1 MTRTDQNDSQDAR
14 LSGLAADVRA
24 HDHDRFLIALMAP
37 ADARDALLALAA
49 FNLEIAKTREV
60 VSESML
66 GEIRLQWWRETVAMI
81 YEGRP
86 RRHNVGD
93 ALAGA
98 VARHDLTRAH
108 LDAMIDGREWDLTD
122 QAPPTLDDLEGYLDR
137 TALPLVRLQLEAVG
151 VTDGAAHEAA
161 VPLARAYGL
170 TGLLR
175 AVPFHARQRRVYLPT
190 AVVEEVATRMGDLFE
205 LRPHEGLAR
214 AVEHLAG
221 QARFYLADAR
231 ARRRHLPRP
240 ALAVFRQ
247 ATLADTY
254 LGRLA
259 RAGHDVFDAR
269 VQIAPP
275 WRQARLALAALRGRY

>member
-1 MTRTDQNDSQDAR
+1 LPALAR
-14 LSGLAADVRA
+14 DVRA

-37 ADARDALLALAA
+37 APARDALLALAA

-66 GEIRLQWWRETVAMI
+66 GEIRLQWWRETVEMI

-86 RRHNVGD
+86 RRHDVGD
-93 ALAGA
+93 ALAEA
-98 VARHDLTRAH
+98 VARHGLTRAH

-122 QAPPTLDDLEGYLDR
+122 QAPPTLEELEAYLDR
-137 TALPLVRLQLEAVG
+137 TVLPLVRLQLEAVG

-190 AVVEEVATRMGDLFE
+190 RVVEEVAARMGDLFE

-214 AVEHLAG
+214 AVERLADRARDHLAEV
-221 QARFYLADAR
+221 RS
-231 ARRRHLPRP
+231 RRRVLSRP
-240 ALAVFRQ
+240 ALVVFRQ
-247 ATLADTY
+247 ATLAGIY

-259 RAGHDVFDAR
+259 RAGHDTFDAR
-269 VQIAPP
+269 VQNPPP
-275 WRQARLALAALRGRY
+275 WRQAKLALLALSGRY